1 LDSLQN
7 QAGEKVDFLINHGSR
22 RDKLKILGNGVCA
35 PVMASIMH
43 SLVGG
48 EPHNACSKPSALNS
62 KVAVVTFGLAFEA
75 SKFEFSKGETLE
87 CRYARPFLLGG
98 KEFLFVPKT
107 LR

>member
-1 LDSLQN
+1 M
-7 QAGEKVDFLINHGSR
+7 VMF
-22 RDKLKILGNGVCA
+22 ILSTHA
-35 PVMASIMH
+35 P
-43 SLVGG
+43 
-48 EPHNACSKPSALNS
+48 
-62 KVAVVTFGLAFEA
+62 LAFEA